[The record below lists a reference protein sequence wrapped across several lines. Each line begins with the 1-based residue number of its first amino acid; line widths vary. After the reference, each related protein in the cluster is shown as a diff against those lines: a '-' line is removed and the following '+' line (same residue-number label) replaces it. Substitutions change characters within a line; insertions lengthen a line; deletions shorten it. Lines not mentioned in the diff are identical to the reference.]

1 MQDSCITVQ
10 EKVVVPNIPV
20 VEEEIICPQPQI
32 QVQEKVV
39 VPVIVQEPNEVE
51 EVIDPAWREYVYS
64 VEDKFVN
71 VIITE
76 YPMYPPILTIAYSK
90 NNSQLRH
97 YIGEGLITPITI
109 NYYTD
114 IIFLNDYKE
123 TGIDSQGRRFW
134 VVRTTISESLDK
146 SNVFSYT
153 IYSQITTFYEGVR
166 LQNDSVT
173 FISVGDKIF
182 TEKRYSIRGVPLVR
196 MYSSG
201 TNLLGV
207 KIKGKYLY
215 SFISIDGNSFPKFRG
230 FILDDPITIEY
241 FPEDHINNN
250 AIFHIS
256 SSLYGL
262 LRVQRMNIVEGSLIP
277 FYNESR
283 SIKGDWKICDFSK
296 FKFIRR
302 SDYPAP
308 YAGSIPQMGYYSFMV
323 EELIYPQETFLGDSV
338 YDNLNNS
345 IRLRK
350 VIYPPSMPYI
360 YNAGYFL
367 NSLFSLEELFIP
379 KDFGSLS
386 KRGTHINQI
395 SSFNIPDFVFDIP
408 DCKLLD
414 FGISNSSFNGIKF
427 SKESQFVWNN
437 SYNNVLS
444 IIHCVISREALV
456 DIFNQLPDFTGQST
470 RTMNLV
476 NTTGAQEL
484 TKEDIKIATGKNWV
498 VNR

>member
-1 MQDSCITVQ
+1 MNVI
-10 EKVVVPNIPV
+10 I
-20 VEEEIICPQPQI
+20 EEEVLVPDVPIIEEE
-32 QVQEKVV
+32 VL
-39 VPVIVQEPNEVE
+39 VPAIVQEPNEVE
-51 EVIDPAWREYVYS
+51 EVIDPAWREYVYN

-76 YPMYPPILTIAYSK
+76 YPMYPSILTIAYSA
-90 NNSQLRH
+90 NNSGLRH
-97 YIGEGLITPITI
+97 YIGEELITPITI
-109 NYYTD
+109 NSYTD

-134 VVRTTISESLDK
+134 VVRTTISESLD
-146 SNVFSYT
+146 NRDIFSYS
-153 IYSQITTFYEGVR
+153 IYSQIETYYKGVR

-182 TEKRYSIRGVPLVR
+182 TEKRYSIKRVPLVQI
-196 MYSSG
+196 YSFG

-215 SFISIDGNSFPKFRG
+215 SFISIGGNGNNFPKFRG

-241 FPEDHINNN
+241 FPEDHINSNT
-250 AIFHIS
+250 IFSIS
-256 SSLYGL
+256 ESLYGL
-262 LRVQRMNIVEGSLIP
+262 LRIQKMNIVEGSLIP
-277 FYNESR
+277 FYNQCR

-296 FKFIRR
+296 FKFIRKP
-302 SDYPAP
+302 DYPAP
-308 YAGSIPQMGYYSFMV
+308 YAGSISQIGYYSFMV
-323 EELIYPQETFLGDSV
+323 EELIYPQEPFLGDSV

-360 YNAGYFL
+360 YDAGYFL
-367 NSLFSLEELFIP
+367 NSLLSLEELFIP

-386 KRGTHINQI
+386 ERGTHINQI
-395 SSFNIPDFVFDIP
+395 LYFNIPDFVFDIP

-414 FGISNSSFNGIKF
+414 FGISSSSFNGIKF
-427 SKESQFVWNN
+427 SKESQFVCNN

-444 IIHCVISREALV
+444 IIYCVISREALV

-476 NTTGAQEL
+476 GTTGAQEL
-484 TKEDIKIATGKNWV
+484 TEEDIKIATGKNWV

>member
-1 MQDSCITVQ
+1 MNVI
-10 EKVVVPNIPV
+10 I
-20 VEEEIICPQPQI
+20 EEEVLVPDVPIIEEE
-32 QVQEKVV
+32 VL
-39 VPVIVQEPNEVE
+39 VPAIVQEPNEVE
-51 EVIDPAWREYVYS
+51 EVIDPAWREYVYN

-76 YPMYPPILTIAYSK
+76 YPMYPSILTIAYSE
-90 NNSQLRH
+90 NNSGLRH
-97 YIGEGLITPITI
+97 YIGEELITPITI
-109 NYYTD
+109 NSYTD

-134 VVRTTISESLDK
+134 VVRTTISESLD
-146 SNVFSYT
+146 NRDIFSYS
-153 IYSQITTFYEGVR
+153 IYSQITTYYKGVR

-182 TEKRYSIRGVPLVR
+182 TEKRYSIKRVPVQI
-196 MYSSG
+196 YSFG

-215 SFISIDGNSFPKFRG
+215 SFIKIDGNGNNFPKFRG

-241 FPEDHINNN
+241 FPEDHINSNT
-250 AIFHIS
+250 IFSIS
-256 SSLYGL
+256 ESLYGL
-262 LRVQRMNIVEGSLIP
+262 LRIQKMNIVEGSLIP
-277 FYNESR
+277 FYNQCR

-296 FKFIRR
+296 FKFIRKP
-302 SDYPAP
+302 DYPAP
-308 YAGSIPQMGYYSFMV
+308 HAGSIPQMGYYSFMV
-323 EELIYPQETFLGDSV
+323 EELIYPQEPFLGDSV

-367 NSLFSLEELFIP
+367 NSLLSLEELFIP

-386 KRGTHINQI
+386 ERGTHINQI
-395 SSFNIPDFVFDIP
+395 SYFNIADFVFDIP

-437 SYNNVLS
+437 SYNNVLL
-444 IIHCVISREALV
+444 IIYCIISREALV

-476 NTTGAQEL
+476 GTTGAQEL
-484 TKEDIKIATGKNWV
+484 TEEDIKIATGKNWV